1 MKSFDYNLSSKEK
14 RCFVFFSD
22 KIHSWPLKKKTRKD
36 GGTLCGWKWWKNHA
50 SRQDISVILRMCQV
64 WHISV
69 SICSFWALS
78 HFQKKIATQLG
89 WLQLGLFVLHFFGMN
104 ILVKISVSCY
114 DHFVVDLIGT
124 NSIHLG
130 FYLPF
135 EVCDLA
141 TGIPWIWVGNW
152 SETLIHILPPTVA
165 FPMLSRRQ
173 RTEPIGWFDMMIYDV
188 CQSCSS
194 AGWGD
199 MVVGSRFVVISP
211 SSLKILPLPCGM
223 ILTCHLPK
231 SGANC

>member
-1 MKSFDYNLSSKEK
+1 MTTE
-14 RCFVFFSD
+14 
-22 KIHSWPLKKKTRKD
+22 KKTRKD

-114 DHFVVDLIGT
+114 DHFVVDLIVT

-135 EVCDLA
+135 EVCVWTWQLGFHGFELA
-141 TGIPWIWVGNW
+141 TDLRLWYISYRQQWLFQCFHGGRG
-152 SETLIHILPPTVA
+152 
-165 FPMLSRRQ
+165 LSRLGDL
-173 RTEPIGWFDMMIYDV
+173 IWWYMMYVNHVHPQGEAI
-188 CQSCSS
+188 
-194 AGWGD
+194 W
-199 MVVGSRFVVISP
+199 
-211 SSLKILPLPCGM
+211 
-223 ILTCHLPK
+223 
-231 SGANC
+231 